1 MEKGTPQS
9 AHVLVV
15 ARHGSIWERERER
28 ERDNTIIRGLSF
40 LDGEK
45 GWSQRMICW

>member
-9 AHVLVV
+9 AHVLVA
-15 ARHGSIWERERER
+15 ARHGSVWERERER
-28 ERDNTIIRGLSF
+28 GNTIIRGLSF

-45 GWSQRMICW
+45 GWSQRMIWW